1 MPHGQ
6 SGLAAL
12 IALAG
17 VIAFALP
24 QGLKV
29 RRRKSDQPRV
39 PTDATDYLVV
49 AVTMVVSVIR
59 IKTPTAVSGAY
70 PEIGRPAQWA

>member
-12 IALAG
+12 IVLAG
-17 VIAFALP
+17 VIAFALF

-29 RRRKSDQPRV
+29 RRRN
-39 PTDATDYLVV
+39 PTDATDYLVG
-49 AVTMVVSVIR
+49 
-59 IKTPTAVSGAY
+59 SGDH
-70 PEIGRPAQWA
+70 GGFGH